1 MMTEKNPKVMYLAL
15 ALLLLAS
22 SAAQARNRMVCSEP
36 DPASMCTPEITC
48 GSLTAPCT
56 IDITRAGES
65 ANVRPGIPNARNN
78 QPFCIKKGTTVV
90 WMSSRR
96 NTGFMVSF
104 GNESPFEPDGPITGG
119 ANRQVTV
126 KAATPGCFR
135 YDAGAFFSGATFGMS
150 GGTNPELIILP

>member
-1 MMTEKNPKVMYLAL
+1 MIQRNATMFYLAL
-15 ALLLLAS
+15 VVVLLAS
-22 SAAQARNRMVCSEP
+22 SFAAARNRLVCTEP
-36 DPASMCTPEITC
+36 DPASICTAATTC

-56 IDITRAGES
+56 IDVTRAGDS

-78 QPFCIKKGTTVV
+78 QPFCIKQGTTVV

-96 NTGFMVSF
+96 NTGFMISF
-104 GNESPFEPDGPITGG
+104 GSESPFEPDGPITGG

-126 KAATPGCFR
+126 KATTPGCFK

-150 GGTNPELIILP
+150 GGTNPELIIIP